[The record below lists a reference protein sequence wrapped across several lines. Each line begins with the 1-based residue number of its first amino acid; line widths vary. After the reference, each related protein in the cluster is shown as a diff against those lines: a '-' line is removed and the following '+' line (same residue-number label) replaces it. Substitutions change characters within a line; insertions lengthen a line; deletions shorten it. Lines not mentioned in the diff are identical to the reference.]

1 MEIRSF
7 SELTGHTD
15 TVEFFQNSI
24 RNDKVA
30 SSYILSGEK
39 GCGKKTMAS
48 LFAATLLCEKEG
60 VDPCGVCISCRKAFA
75 DSHPDIIY
83 VTHEKPD
90 LITVD
95 EIREQ
100 VVETVDIRPYE
111 GKYKVYIIDDAQKMN
126 NQAQNAL
133 LKVIE
138 EPPEYVVIILLAT
151 NSRML
156 LATIESRCI
165 VIDIKAVPTD
175 LLKDYLIRYNH
186 LSENEANIIAAYAN
200 GNIGKAKRAVLSEE
214 FMENVKRNLRLLA
227 GFDSMSVAQ
236 CVAAALSIAK
246 DKANISGCLDIF
258 TLWFKDVLTFKATR
272 DVDLLTFR
280 GYFKEISDR
289 ANKISY
295 EEIDDILKAIA
306 VARTRVDA
314 NVNPGTV
321 MELLFHTIKEC
332 S

>member
-7 SELTGHTD
+7 NELTGRED
-15 TVEFFQNSI
+15 TIEFFQNTI

-30 SSYILSGEK
+30 SAYILSGEK
-39 GCGKKTMAS
+39 GSGKKAIAS
-48 LFAATLLCEKEG
+48 LYAATLLCEKEG
-60 VDPCGVCISCRKAFA
+60 VDPCGACISCRKAFA

-138 EPPEYVVIILLAT
+138 EPPEYVVILLLAT
-151 NSRML
+151 NSKML

-165 VIDIKAVPTD
+165 VIDMKMVPTD
-175 LLKDYLIRYNH
+175 LIKDHLIRNNH
-186 LSENEANIIAAYAN
+186 LSESEANIIAAYAN
-200 GNIGKAKRAVLSEE
+200 GNMGKAKRAVLSES
-214 FMENVKRNLRLLA
+214 FMGDVKKNLRLLSE
-227 GFDSMSVAQ
+227 FDGMTVSR
-236 CVAAALSIAK
+236 CVAEAMAIAK

-272 DVDLLTFR
+272 DIDLLTFR
-280 GYFKEISDR
+280 GYYKEISDR

-295 EEIDDILKAIA
+295 EGIEDILKAIT
-306 VARTRVDA
+306 VARTRIEA
-314 NVNPGTV
+314 NVRPDTV
-321 MELLFHTIKEC
+321 MELLFITIKEC